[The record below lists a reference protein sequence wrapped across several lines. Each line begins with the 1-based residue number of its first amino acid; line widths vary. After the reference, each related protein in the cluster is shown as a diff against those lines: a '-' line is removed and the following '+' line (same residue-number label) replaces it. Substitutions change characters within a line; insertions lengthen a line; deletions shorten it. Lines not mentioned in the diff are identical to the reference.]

1 MLPFLLRLAALLVTG
16 TALAQGASEAIV
28 DFEASGTLAYAP
40 TLGWTF
46 ESTNAFAVTQL
57 GCFAKV
63 FEDYP
68 LVTSVQVGLWNNSG
82 LLLASNSITP
92 SSSLV
97 DQTRYESITPVALA
111 ARQVYHLGVYY
122 PGGSLG
128 LDVAGPTVG
137 GSVTAAPGIQVDGV
151 AFATNGFASP
161 LALSG
166 TAGSIIVGP
175 NFRFQTVPTLFI
187 QPWTGNQVR
196 LSWSTA
202 FPGYTL
208 QSKPGLSGSWGNPG
222 LGVNVVGS
230 EYVAFDTVGT
240 GSNFY
245 RLIK

>member
-1 MLPFLLRLAALLVTG
+1 MKYLISLVALAAMCAG
-16 TALAQGASEAIV
+16 LAQGASEAIV
-28 DFEASGTLAYAP
+28 DYEASGTLAYAP

-97 DQTRYESITPVALA
+97 DQTRYETITPVALA

-122 PGGSLG
+122 PGSSLG

-137 GSVTAAPGIQVDGV
+137 GFVTAAPEIQVDAV
-151 AFATNGFASP
+151 AFGSNGFASP
-161 LALSG
+161 VGMPG
-166 TAGSIIVGP
+166 TAGSIIAGP
-175 NFRFQTVPTLFI
+175 NFRFQTVPTLII
-187 QPWTGNQVR
+187 QLWTGNQVR

-202 FPGYTL
+202 FPGYSL
-208 QSKPGLSGSWGNPG
+208 QSKPGLSGTWGNLA

-230 EYVAFDTVGT
+230 EYVAFDTIGT

-245 RLIK
+245 RLVK

>member
-1 MLPFLLRLAALLVTG
+1 MKYLLSLAVLAATFTG
-16 TALAQGASEAIV
+16 LAQAPSEAILG
-28 DFEASGTLAYAP
+28 FGTSGVIGYGG

-63 FEDYP
+63 FEDNP
-68 LVTSVQVGLWNNSG
+68 GVTSVQVGLWNHSG

-92 SSSLV
+92 SSSLF

-111 ARQVYHLGVYY
+111 SGQVYHLGVSY

-137 GSVTAAPGIQVDGV
+137 GSVTVAPAIQVDAV
-151 AFATNGFASP
+151 AFATNGFAFP
-161 LALSG
+161 VALAG
-166 TAGSIIVGP
+166 TAGSIVVGP
-175 NFRFQTVPTLFI
+175 NFRFQFVPTLII

-196 LSWSTA
+196 LSWYTA

-208 QSKPGLSGSWGNPG
+208 QSKPSLSGAWGNPS
-222 LGVNVVGS
+222 LTVTTVGS
-230 EYVAFDTVGT
+230 EYVAFDTT
-240 GSNFY
+240 GAGAQFY

>member
-1 MLPFLLRLAALLVTG
+1 LAALLVTG
-16 TALAQGASEAIV
+16 TVLAQGASEAILGY
-28 DFEASGTLAYAP
+28 EASGTIGYAA

-68 LVTSVQVGLWNNSG
+68 LVTSVQVGLWNDSG
-82 LLLASNSITP
+82 LLLVSNSITP

-111 ARQVYHLGVYY
+111 PGQVYHLGVSY

-137 GSVTAAPGIQVDGV
+137 GSVTASPEIQVDAV
-151 AFATNGFASP
+151 AFSNSGFTSP
-161 LALSG
+161 VAMSG
-166 TAGSIIVGP
+166 TAGSIVVGP
-175 NFRFQTVPTLFI
+175 NFRFQTVPTLII
-187 QPWTGNQVR
+187 QPWTGHQVR
-196 LSWSTA
+196 LSWATA
-202 FPGYTL
+202 FPGYSL
-208 QSKPGLSGSWGNPG
+208 QSKPALSGAWGNPG
-222 LGVNVVGS
+222 LTVTTVGN
-230 EYVAFDTVGT
+230 EFVAFDTIGA
-240 GSNFY
+240 GAQFY